1 VKRAIQ
7 KNLRYFAVLVG
18 LMIVGTLLAGL
29 VLVKERLRL
38 PFTQAYS
45 VNAEFETSAGLLPG
59 LGQAVNVAGV
69 KVGTVSGAKLG
80 NGHSVVSLEIRPDK
94 LAHVYANAHA
104 TMVPNSPVK
113 DLVVELDPG
122 HPPAR
127 MLHDGATIPVG
138 QTNSQVELDEL
149 WAALDTDTRQYFSAL
164 VAGLGRGTEGRAK
177 DFRGVLKSL
186 GPTAEELRPLM
197 HALAQRRLELRRAVH
212 NLATVTSAAGTQDR
226 QLARSIVDAN
236 VTLQAL
242 AAQQSALR
250 ASLVRLPPTLA
261 EVRTSLGSTTS
272 FAHELGPAMRALLP
286 TARRLPAAL
295 AATRPLLDVTEPVV
309 RTQLRPFI
317 KDAQPIARAL
327 RPAVVNLNAVTPS
340 LSGAFRVLA
349 YVVNELG
356 YNPPGD
362 DEGFLFW
369 MAWFFHN
376 ANSFLANEDA
386 NGSMWRGVLVTDCRT
401 LTKTTPALQQLMSVL
416 FPTNC

>member
-1 VKRAIQ
+1 MKRAIQ

-18 LMIVGTLLAGL
+18 LMIVGTVLLGA

-38 PFTQAYS
+38 PFTS
-45 VNAEFETSAGLLPG
+45 VYTIKAEFETSAGLLPG
-59 LGQAVNVAGV
+59 LGQTVNVAGV
-69 KVGTVSGAKLG
+69 KVGTISGAKFG
-80 NGHSVVSLEIRPDK
+80 NGRSVVSMEIRPDK
-94 LAHVYANAHA
+94 LKRVYSNAHA

-122 HPPAR
+122 RPPGR
-127 MLHDGATIPVG
+127 PLHDGDTISIG
-138 QTNSQVELDEL
+138 QTASQVELDEL
-149 WAALDTDTRQYFSAL
+149 WAALDTDTRQAFSAL
-164 VAGLGRGTEGRAK
+164 VAGLGRGLEGRAK
-177 DFRGVLKSL
+177 DFRGVIKSL
-186 GPTAEELRPLM
+186 GPTAEQLRPLM
-197 HALAQRRLELRRAVH
+197 QALAARRVELRRAVH
-212 NLATVTSAAGTQDR
+212 SLGAVTSAAGTQDR

-242 AAQQSALR
+242 AQQQAALR
-250 ASLVRLPPTLA
+250 ASLVRLPPTLSA
-261 EVRTSLGSTTS
+261 LRTSLGYTTT

-286 TARRLPAAL
+286 TARRAPAAL

-327 RPAVVNLNAVTPS
+327 RPTVVNLNKVTPS
-340 LSGAFRVLA
+340 LSDAFRALGYA
-349 YVVNELG
+349 VNELA

-369 MAWFFHN
+369 VAWFFHN

-401 LTKTTPALQQLMSVL
+401 LTKATPALQQVL
-416 FPTNC
+416 SALLPTTC

>member
-7 KNLRYFAVLVG
+7 KNLRYFAILVT
-18 LMIVGTLLAGL
+18 LMVVGTVAAGA

-38 PFTQAYS
+38 PFTQAYTIK
-45 VNAEFETSAGLLPG
+45 AEFETSAGLLPG

-80 NGHSVVSLEIRPDK
+80 NGHSVVSLEIRPSK
-94 LAHVYANAHA
+94 LKHVYANAHA

-127 MLHDGATIPVG
+127 VLHDGGTIPVG
-138 QTNSQVELDEL
+138 QTMSQVELDEL

-164 VAGLGRGTEGRAK
+164 VAGLGRGIEGRAK
-177 DFRGVLKSL
+177 DFRGVFKSL
-186 GPTAEELRPLM
+186 GPTAQELQPVM
-197 HALAQRRLELRRAVH
+197 HALAQRRIELRRAVH
-212 NLATVTSAAGTQDR
+212 NLAAVTSAAGTQDR

-250 ASLVRLPPTLA
+250 ASLVRLPPTLSA
-261 EVRTSLGSTTS
+261 VRTSLGYTTT

-286 TARRLPAAL
+286 TARQAPAAL
-295 AATRPLLDVTEPVV
+295 SATRPLLDVTEPVV

-317 KDAQPIARAL
+317 KDAQPIAQAL

-340 LSGAFRVLA
+340 LSDAFRVLN
-349 YVVNELG
+349 YVVNELA

-369 MAWFFHN
+369 VSWFFHN
-376 ANSFLANEDA
+376 ANSFLSSEDA
-386 NGSMWRGVLVTDCRT
+386 NGSMWRGVLVTDCRAI
-401 LTKTTPALQQLMSVL
+401 TKASPALQQLMSAL
-416 FPTNC
+416 LPTSC

>member
-1 VKRAIQ
+1 MKRAIQ
-7 KNLRYFAVLVG
+7 KNLRYFAVLVAI
-18 LMIVGTLLAGL
+18 MVTGTLLMGV

-38 PFTQAYS
+38 PFTQAYTIK
-45 VNAEFETSAGLLPG
+45 AEFETSAGLLPG

-69 KVGTVSGAKLG
+69 KVGTVSGAKFG
-80 NGHSVVSLEIRPDK
+80 NGHSVVSLEIRPGK
-94 LAHVYANAHA
+94 LKHVYANAHA

-127 MLHDGATIPVG
+127 ALHDGGTIPVG
-138 QTNSQVELDEL
+138 QTTSQVELDEL

-164 VAGLGRGTEGRAK
+164 VAGLGRGLHGRGN
-177 DFRGVLKSL
+177 DFRAVFKNL
-186 GPTAEELRPLM
+186 GPTAQELQPVM
-197 HALAQRRLELRRAVH
+197 HALAQRRIELRHAVH
-212 NLATVTSAAGTQDR
+212 NLAAVTSAAGTQDR

-236 VTLQAL
+236 VTLQTIG
-242 AAQQSALR
+242 AQQAALR

-261 EVRTSLGSTTS
+261 ALRTSLGHTTS
-272 FAHELGPAMRALLP
+272 FANELGPAMRALLP

-309 RTQLRPFI
+309 RTQLRPFVR
-317 KDAQPIARAL
+317 DAQPIAGAL
-327 RPAVVNLNAVTPS
+327 RPAVVNLNKVTPS
-340 LSGAFRVLA
+340 LSDAFRVLT
-349 YVVNELG
+349 YVVNELA

-401 LTKTTPALQQLMSVL
+401 LTKATPALQQVMSAL
-416 FPTNC
+416 LPTTC